1 MRYIFVLPIVAT
13 LLVSSGCVSSK
24 SGNVYKRDQAR
35 TVQRV
40 ELGIVEHVREVRI
53 EGTKSGLGAAIGSA
67 VGGVAG
73 SEVGHGAGRKIATI
87 LGAAGGGAAGAAAE
101 EAATREQGLEITV
114 ELDNGR
120 MIAVTQAAD
129 EPFNVGDRV
138 RVLSGQGIT
147 RVTH

>member
-1 MRYIFVLPIVAT
+1 VRYIYILPIVAT
-13 LLVSSGCVSSK
+13 LLVSGCVSSK
-24 SGNVYKRDQAR
+24 SGGVYKRDQAR

-53 EGTKSGLGAAIGSA
+53 EGTKSGLGAAIGSV
-67 VGGVAG
+67 VGGIAG
-73 SEVGHGAGRKIATI
+73 SEVGHGSASDIATV

-101 EAATREQGLEITV
+101 EAATRQKGLGITV

-120 MIAVTQAAD
+120 LIAITQSAD

-138 RVLSGQGIT
+138 RALSGQGIT

>member
-1 MRYIFVLPIVAT
+1 MRYIYILPIVVT
-13 LLVSSGCVSSK
+13 LLVSGCVSSK
-24 SGNVYKRDQAR
+24 SGSVYKRDQAR
-35 TVQRV
+35 AVQRV

-53 EGTKSGLGAAIGSA
+53 EGTKSGLGAAIGSV
-67 VGGVAG
+67 VGGIAG
-73 SEVGHGAGRKIATI
+73 SEVGHGSASDVATV
-87 LGAAGGGAAGAAAE
+87 LGAAGGGAAGAATE
-101 EAATREQGLEITV
+101 EAATRQKGLEITV

-120 MIAVTQAAD
+120 LIAITQSAD

>member
-1 MRYIFVLPIVAT
+1 MRYIYILPIVVT
-13 LLVSSGCVSSK
+13 LLVSGCVSSK
-24 SGNVYKRDQAR
+24 SGSVYKRDQAR

-40 ELGIVEHVREVRI
+40 ELGIVEHVREVRL
-53 EGTKSGLGAAIGSA
+53 EGTKSGIGAAIGSA
-67 VGGVAG
+67 VGGIAG
-73 SEVGHGAGRKIATI
+73 SEVGHGSGRKIASI

-101 EAATREQGLEITV
+101 ESATRQKGLEITV

-120 MIAVTQAAD
+120 LIAVTQTAD
-129 EPFNVGDRV
+129 ESFNVGDRV

>member
-1 MRYIFVLPIVAT
+1 MRYIYILPIVVT
-13 LLVSSGCVSSK
+13 LLVSGCVSSK
-24 SGNVYKRDQAR
+24 SGSVYKRDQAR
-35 TVQRV
+35 AVQRV

-53 EGTKSGLGAAIGSA
+53 EGTKSGLGAAIGSV
-67 VGGVAG
+67 VGGIAG
-73 SEVGHGAGRKIATI
+73 SEVGHGSTSDIATV
-87 LGAAGGGAAGAAAE
+87 LGAAGGGAAGAATE
-101 EAATREQGLEITV
+101 EAATRQKGLEITV

-120 MIAVTQAAD
+120 LIAITQSAD

>member
-1 MRYIFVLPIVAT
+1 MRYITILPIVVT
-13 LLVSSGCVSSK
+13 LLVSGCVSSK
-24 SGNVYKRDQAR
+24 SGSVYKRDQAR
-35 TVQRV
+35 TLQRV

-53 EGTKSGLGAAIGSA
+53 EGTQSGIGAAIGSV
-67 VGGVAG
+67 VGGIVG
-73 SEVGHGAGRKIATI
+73 SEVGHGSGREIATI
-87 LGAAGGGAAGAAAE
+87 LGAAGGGAAGATVE
-101 EAATREQGLEITV
+101 EATTRQEGLEITV

-120 MIAVTQAAD
+120 LIAVTQAAD

>member
-1 MRYIFVLPIVAT
+1 MRYIYILPIVVT
-13 LLVSSGCVSSK
+13 LLVSGCVSSK
-24 SGNVYKRDQAR
+24 FGGVYKRDQAR

-40 ELGIVEHVREVRI
+40 ELGIVEHVREVRL
-53 EGTKSGLGAAIGSA
+53 EGTKSGIGAAIGGV
-67 VGGVAG
+67 VGGIAG
-73 SEVGHGAGRKIATI
+73 SEVGHGSGRKIATI

-101 EAATREQGLEITV
+101 EAATRQKGLEITV

-120 MIAVTQAAD
+120 LIAVTQTAD
-129 EPFNVGDRV
+129 ESFNVGDRV

>member
-1 MRYIFVLPIVAT
+1 VRYITILPIVVT
-13 LLVSSGCVSSK
+13 LLVSGCVSSK
-24 SGNVYKRDQAR
+24 SGSVYKRDQAR

-53 EGTKSGLGAAIGSA
+53 EGTQSGIGAAIGSV
-67 VGGVAG
+67 VGGIVG
-73 SEVGHGAGRKIATI
+73 SEVGHGSGREIATI
-87 LGAAGGGAAGAAAE
+87 LGAAGGGAAGATVE
-101 EAATREQGLEITV
+101 EATTRQEGLEITV

-120 MIAVTQAAD
+120 LIAVTQAAD

>member
-1 MRYIFVLPIVAT
+1 MRYIYILPIVVT
-13 LLVSSGCVSSK
+13 LLVSGCVSSK
-24 SGNVYKRDQAR
+24 SGSVYKRDQAR

-40 ELGIVEHVREVRI
+40 ELGIVEHVREVLL
-53 EGTKSGLGAAIGSA
+53 EGTKSGIGAAIGSV
-67 VGGVAG
+67 VGGIAG
-73 SEVGHGAGRKIATI
+73 SEVGHGSGRDIATI

-101 EAATREQGLEITV
+101 EATTRQKGLEITV

-120 MIAVTQAAD
+120 LIAVTQAAD

>member
-1 MRYIFVLPIVAT
+1 MRYIYILPIVAT
-13 LLVSSGCVSSK
+13 LLVSGCVSSK
-24 SGNVYKRDQAR
+24 SGGVYKRDQAR

-40 ELGIVEHVREVRI
+40 ELGIVEHVREVRL
-53 EGTKSGLGAAIGSA
+53 EGTKSGIGAVIGSA
-67 VGGVAG
+67 VGGIVG
-73 SEVGHGAGRKIATI
+73 DEVGHGSGRQIATI

-101 EAATREQGLEITV
+101 EAATRQKGLEITV

-120 MIAVTQAAD
+120 LIAVTQAAD

>member
-1 MRYIFVLPIVAT
+1 MRYICILPIVVT
-13 LLVSSGCVSSK
+13 LLVSGCVSSK
-24 SGNVYKRDQAR
+24 SGGVYKRDQAR

-53 EGTKSGLGAAIGSA
+53 EGTKSGIGTAIGGV
-67 VGGVAG
+67 VGGVVG
-73 SEVGHGAGRKIATI
+73 SEVGHGSGRDIATI

-101 EAATREQGLEITV
+101 EAVTRQMGLEITV

-120 MIAVTQAAD
+120 LIAVTQAAD
-129 EPFNVGDRV
+129 EAFNVGDRV

>member
-1 MRYIFVLPIVAT
+1 VRYIYILPIVVT
-13 LLVSSGCVSSK
+13 LLVSGCVSSK
-24 SGNVYKRDQAR
+24 SGSVYKRDQAR
-35 TVQRV
+35 AVQRV

-53 EGTKSGLGAAIGSA
+53 EGTKSGLGAAIGSV
-67 VGGVAG
+67 VGGIAG
-73 SEVGHGAGRKIATI
+73 SEVGHGSTSDIATV
-87 LGAAGGGAAGAAAE
+87 LGAAGGGAAGAATE
-101 EAATREQGLEITV
+101 EAATRQKGLEITV

-120 MIAVTQAAD
+120 LIAITQSAD

>member
-1 MRYIFVLPIVAT
+1 
-13 LLVSSGCVSSK
+13 LLVSGCVSSK
-24 SGNVYKRDQAR
+24 SGSVYKRDQAR

-53 EGTKSGLGAAIGSA
+53 EGTQSGIGAAIGSV
-67 VGGVAG
+67 VGGIVG
-73 SEVGHGAGRKIATI
+73 SEVGHGSGREIATI
-87 LGAAGGGAAGAAAE
+87 LGAAGGGAAGATVE
-101 EAATREQGLEITV
+101 EATTRQEGLEITV

-120 MIAVTQAAD
+120 LIAVTQAAD

>member
-1 MRYIFVLPIVAT
+1 MRYITILPIVVT
-13 LLVSSGCVSSK
+13 LLVSGCVSSK
-24 SGNVYKRDQAR
+24 SGSVYKRDQAR

-53 EGTKSGLGAAIGSA
+53 EGTQSVIGAAIGSV
-67 VGGVAG
+67 VGGIVG
-73 SEVGHGAGRKIATI
+73 SEVGHGSGREIATI
-87 LGAAGGGAAGAAAE
+87 LGAAGGGAAGATVE
-101 EAATREQGLEITV
+101 EATTRQEGLEITV

-120 MIAVTQAAD
+120 LIAVTQAAD

>member
-1 MRYIFVLPIVAT
+1 MRYITILPIVVT
-13 LLVSSGCVSSK
+13 LLVSGCVSSK
-24 SGNVYKRDQAR
+24 SGSVYKRDQAR

-53 EGTKSGLGAAIGSA
+53 EGTQSGIGAAIGSV
-67 VGGVAG
+67 VGGIVG
-73 SEVGHGAGRKIATI
+73 SEVGHGSGREIATI
-87 LGAAGGGAAGAAAE
+87 LGAAGGGAAGATVE
-101 EAATREQGLEITV
+101 EATTRQEGLEITV

-120 MIAVTQAAD
+120 LIAVTQAAD

>member
-1 MRYIFVLPIVAT
+1 MRYITILPIVVT
-13 LLVSSGCVSSK
+13 LLVSGCVSSK
-24 SGNVYKRDQAR
+24 SGGVYKRDQAR

-53 EGTKSGLGAAIGSA
+53 EGTQSGIGAAIGSV
-67 VGGVAG
+67 VGGIVG
-73 SEVGHGAGRKIATI
+73 SEVGHGSGREIATI
-87 LGAAGGGAAGAAAE
+87 LGAAGGGAAGATVE
-101 EAATREQGLEITV
+101 EATTRQEGLEITV

-120 MIAVTQAAD
+120 LIAVTQAAD

>member
-1 MRYIFVLPIVAT
+1 MRYICILPIVVT
-13 LLVSSGCVSSK
+13 LLVSGCVSSK
-24 SGNVYKRDQAR
+24 SGSVYKRDQAR

-53 EGTKSGLGAAIGSA
+53 EGTKSGIGTAIGGV
-67 VGGVAG
+67 VGGVVG
-73 SEVGHGAGRKIATI
+73 SEVGHGSGRDIATI

-101 EAATREQGLEITV
+101 EAVTRQMGLEITV

-120 MIAVTQAAD
+120 LIAVTQAAD
-129 EPFNVGDRV
+129 EAFNVGDRV

>member
-1 MRYIFVLPIVAT
+1 MRYITILPIVVT
-13 LLVSSGCVSSK
+13 LLVSGCVSSK
-24 SGNVYKRDQAR
+24 SGSVYKRDQAR

-53 EGTKSGLGAAIGSA
+53 EGTQSGIGAAIGSV
-67 VGGVAG
+67 VGGIVG
-73 SEVGHGAGRKIATI
+73 SEVGHGSGREIATI
-87 LGAAGGGAAGAAAE
+87 LGAAGGGAAGATVE
-101 EAATREQGLEITV
+101 EATTRQKGLEITV

-120 MIAVTQAAD
+120 LIAVTQAAD

>member
-1 MRYIFVLPIVAT
+1 MRYITILPIVVT
-13 LLVSSGCVSSK
+13 LLVSGCVSSK
-24 SGNVYKRDQAR
+24 SGSVYKRDQAR

-53 EGTKSGLGAAIGSA
+53 EGTQSGIGAAIGSV
-67 VGGVAG
+67 VGGIVG
-73 SEVGHGAGRKIATI
+73 SEVGHGSGRDIATI
-87 LGAAGGGAAGAAAE
+87 LGAAGGGAAGATVE
-101 EAATREQGLEITV
+101 EATTRQEGLEITV

-120 MIAVTQAAD
+120 LIAVTQAAD

>member
-1 MRYIFVLPIVAT
+1 MLYIPILPIALT
-13 LLVSSGCVSSK
+13 LLVSGCVSSK
-24 SGNVYKRDQAR
+24 SGSVYKRDQAR

-53 EGTKSGLGAAIGSA
+53 EGTQSGIGAAIGSV
-67 VGGVAG
+67 VGGIVG
-73 SEVGHGAGRKIATI
+73 SEVGHGSGREIATI
-87 LGAAGGGAAGAAAE
+87 LGAAGGGAAGATVE
-101 EAATREQGLEITV
+101 EATTRQEGLEITV

-120 MIAVTQAAD
+120 LIAVTQAAD

>member
-1 MRYIFVLPIVAT
+1 MRYITILPIVVT
-13 LLVSSGCVSSK
+13 LLVSGCVSSK
-24 SGNVYKRDQAR
+24 SGGVYKRDQAR

-53 EGTKSGLGAAIGSA
+53 EGTQSGIGAAIGSV
-67 VGGVAG
+67 VGGIVG
-73 SEVGHGAGRKIATI
+73 SEVGHGSGRDIATI
-87 LGAAGGGAAGAAAE
+87 LGAAGGGAAGATVE
-101 EAATREQGLEITV
+101 EATTRQEGLEITV

-120 MIAVTQAAD
+120 LIAVTQAAD

>member
-1 MRYIFVLPIVAT
+1 MRYITILPIVVT
-13 LLVSSGCVSSK
+13 LFVSGCVSSK
-24 SGNVYKRDQAR
+24 SGSVYKRDQAR

-53 EGTKSGLGAAIGSA
+53 EGTQSGIGAAIGSV
-67 VGGVAG
+67 VGGIVG
-73 SEVGHGAGRKIATI
+73 SEVGHGSGREIATI

-101 EAATREQGLEITV
+101 DAATRQKGLGIIV

-120 MIAVTQAAD
+120 LIAVTQAAD